1 MSKTRR
7 FDKAVLVVETA
18 SNRVLLEDLYAQQT
32 FERDGVIDHRLAD
45 PFAVKRRVEKQS
57 ADLIAY
63 KCDEANWHTPAFRHP
78 CFCVR

>member
-63 KCDEANWHTPAFRHP
+63 MRELNQRPARKHASAW
-78 CFCVR
+78 RQE